1 MRYWPL
7 LLILALAGCTEATA
21 SKVDSHT
28 FSINGPI
35 VAGGSSG
42 PDARLA
48 EKICPKGYRVVNE
61 SSFVGGSTSL
71 TDRGAHADTEN
82 PGVSTN
88 WTIRCL

>member
-7 LLILALAGCTEATA
+7 LILAALAGCSAATA
-21 SKVDSHT
+21 SKVDSRT

-35 VAGGSSG
+35 VPGGSEG

-48 EKICPKGYRVVNE
+48 EKICPRGYRVVN
-61 SSFVGGSTSL
+61 STALVGGASSL
-71 TDRGAHADTEN
+71 SDRGAHADMEN